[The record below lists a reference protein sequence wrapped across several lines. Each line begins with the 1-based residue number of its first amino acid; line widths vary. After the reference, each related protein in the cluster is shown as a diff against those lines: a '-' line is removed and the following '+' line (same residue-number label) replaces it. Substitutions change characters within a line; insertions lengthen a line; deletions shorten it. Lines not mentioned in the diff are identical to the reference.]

1 MHDIARKGDMD
12 TYGLDFWKA
21 YKAAGFVHVTGRD
34 GRSARISQVTTA
46 NVFVCYAG
54 DSRRYA
60 THPHDIQPANRATLR
75 YVSL

>member
-21 YKAAGFVHVTGRD
+21 YKAAGFAQVTGRD
-34 GRSARISQVTTA
+34 GRSARIGRVTTA

-60 THPHDIQPANRATLR
+60 THRTISSQRTAPRCGM
-75 YVSL
+75 